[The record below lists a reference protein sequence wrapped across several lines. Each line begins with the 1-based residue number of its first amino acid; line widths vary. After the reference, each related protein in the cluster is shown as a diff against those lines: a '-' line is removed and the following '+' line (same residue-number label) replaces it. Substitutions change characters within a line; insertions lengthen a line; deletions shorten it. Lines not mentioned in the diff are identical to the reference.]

1 MSVLVGELGFLHFTP
16 EVVALGGALADAA
29 EHGVA
34 AELTGDT
41 RDHLLD
47 DDGLADTGAAEQSD
61 LAAAN
66 EGAEEVDDLDAGD
79 EDFCLGVE
87 LVEVGGL
94 AVDGEEAL
102 GAVGPTVVDGLAQEV
117 EDPAEDFFYIESGHV
132 ELSLISPDGQK
143 KTVEVIG
150 HDRTFAEA
158 IVFMQTGKFPVTA
171 EALTDSVVYR
181 IPNRSYRALLQ
192 DNCDACMRLLSDVCR
207 HLHQRVQ
214 EIERLT
220 IQNAR
225 SRLSSYLI
233 DHIVETNDDEATV
246 RLDLPKH
253 VIASRLSITP
263 ETLSRLLRAMSDDG
277 ILTVDDR
284 LVFVHSLARLRPY
297 D

>member
-1 MSVLVGELGFLHFTP
+1 MIRLHTKVLDFPRMEK
-16 EVVALGGALADAA
+16 
-29 EHGVA
+29 
-34 AELTGDT
+34 DT
-41 RDHLLD
+41 AQYETIRGHYLFSGLD
-47 DDGLADTGAAEQSD
+47 DDVFDA
-61 LAAAN
+61 LAADISVEAY
-66 EGAEEVDDLDAGD
+66 EKGEVLFHRG
-79 EDFCLGVE
+79 
-87 LVEVGGL
+87 
-94 AVDGEEAL
+94 
-102 GAVGPTVVDGLAQEV
+102 
-117 EDPAEDFFYIESGHV
+117 DPAQDFFFIESGHV

-143 KTVEVIG
+143 KTVEVIS

-158 IVFMQTGKFPVTA
+158 MVFMRTGKFPVSA
-171 EALTDSVVYR
+171 EALTDSIVYR
-181 IPNRSYRALLQ
+181 IPNGSYRSLLQ

-233 DHIVETNDDEATV
+233 DHIVDTNDDEATV

-263 ETLSRLLRAMSDDG
+263 ETLSRLLRVLSDDG
-277 ILTVDDR
+277 ILTVDDS
-284 LVFVHSLARLRPY
+284 LIFVHSLARLRPY

>member
-1 MSVLVGELGFLHFTP
+1 MTTVSNKVLDFSRMDKDSTQYEAIRGHYLFSGL
-16 EVVALGGALADAA
+16 DQ
-29 EHGVA
+29 GVF
-34 AELTGDT
+34 ETL
-41 RDHLLD
+41 
-47 DDGLADTGAAEQSD
+47 
-61 LAAAN
+61 
-66 EGAEEVDDLDAGD
+66 AGD
-79 EDFCLGVE
+79 IGVE
-87 LVEVGGL
+87 SYDKGEVLFHRG
-94 AVDGEEAL
+94 
-102 GAVGPTVVDGLAQEV
+102 
-117 EDPAEDFFYIESGHV
+117 DPAEDFFYIESGHV